1 MLRAAGIEHV
11 LLNGPTG
18 SRENLRAFAR
28 EVMPAFSGPAVER
41 VRNAGW
47 PQLVHS

>member
-1 MLRAAGIEHV
+1 MLRAAGIEHL

-28 EVMPAFSGPAVER
+28 DVMPAFSGAATQR
-41 VRNAGW
+41 VASR
-47 PQLVHS
+47 PQPVLVNP